1 MDTWEVVLILLFL
14 SISILVIANREVP
27 LQVVEVLDNT
37 YLQLIILAATL
48 ALAILS
54 PPVAIVAISTIVT
67 VYYMRNV
74 VKIQIM
80 KARRDAAL
88 EREEN
93 AMLEA
98 KAAAEAVPEE
108 PRIEIRETTHT
119 VTEIVADKEAI
130 EAALQEH
137 ESRDS
142 GEENDSN
149 DKSSTAPIS
158 SSTAPVGLESFDYAK
173 SNNSQAPVNEPRRVI
188 DNVDS
193 PVFTA
198 SRETPM
204 GYNELKA
211 PKKIR
216 SYRDNAGQYDLDETR
231 PLSDVEKYETADY
244 MPSNDMGDN
253 KFVPVGYSID
263 DKVRILTAGVMPS
276 SAPPPSFNSVD
287 PKRSR

>member
-27 LQVVEVLDNT
+27 LHIIEVLDNT
-37 YLQLIILAATL
+37 YLQLVILAGAL
-48 ALAILS
+48 ALAVLS

-67 VYYMRNV
+67 VFYMRNV
-74 VKIQIM
+74 VKVQIM
-80 KARRDAAL
+80 RSMRDAELA
-88 EREEN
+88 REKRVEM
-93 AMLEA
+93 AAEAA
-98 KAAAEAVPEE
+98 KAAESSEE

-142 GEENDSN
+142 EVTNNGKNSN
-149 DKSSTAPIS
+149 PSTV
-158 SSTAPVGLESFDYAK
+158 PVGIESFEH
-173 SNNSQAPVNEPRRVI
+173 SNNNNSHANVDSSRRLVGAI
-188 DNVDS
+188 DS

-216 SYRDNAGQYDLDETR
+216 GYRDNAGQYDLDEMR
-231 PLSDVEKYETADY
+231 PLSEVEKYETADY

-253 KFVPVGYSID
+253 KFVPIGQSID
-263 DKVRILTAGVMPS
+263 DKERIITSGLMPS

-287 PKRSR
+287 PTRSR

>member
-27 LQVVEVLDNT
+27 LHIIEVLDNT
-37 YLQLIILAATL
+37 YLQLVILAGAL
-48 ALAILS
+48 ALAVLS

-67 VYYMRNV
+67 VFYMRNV
-74 VKIQIM
+74 VKVQLM
-80 KARRDAAL
+80 RAQRDAELAH
-88 EREEN
+88 EKRVEMAAE
-93 AMLEA
+93 AA
-98 KAAAEAVPEE
+98 KAAAEAVPKE
-108 PRIEIRETTHT
+108 PRIEIRETTQT

-142 GEENDSN
+142 DVTNNG
-149 DKSSTAPIS
+149 S
-158 SSTAPVGLESFDYAK
+158 SSTVPVGVESFEHSK
-173 SNNSQAPVNEPRRVI
+173 NNNSHANVDGSRRLI
-188 DNVDS
+188 GAVDS

-198 SRETPM
+198 ARETPM

-216 SYRDNAGQYDLDETR
+216 SYRDNAGQYDLDEMR
-231 PLSDVEKYETADY
+231 PLSEVERYETADY

-253 KFVPVGYSID
+253 KFVPVGNSID
-263 DKVRILTAGVMPS
+263 DKERILTSGLMPS